1 MDEGRQEG
9 IILLHGLGR
18 SRASM
23 AKMASALKG
32 AGFIVLNVQYPSR
45 RATVAVLSEATLGR
59 ALNDQTLSQCER
71 IHCVAHSL
79 GGILLRCYFARHQ
92 DPRLGRV
99 VMLGTPNQGSELVDI
114 LSSWRLL
121 QWLIGPAGAE
131 LGTGDEAIANR
142 IGPVEFELGV
152 IAGDR
157 SINWINSLLIPGRD
171 DGTVSVA
178 RTRVAGMKEHL
189 VVHACHPLMMRSGEV
204 IARTISFLQSGSFF
218 AGPSPHRAPLI
229 ADYRS

>member
-1 MDEGRQEG
+1 MDEMRPEG
-9 IILLHGLGR
+9 VILLHGLGR
-18 SRASM
+18 NRASM
-23 AKMASALKG
+23 AKMASALRR

-59 ALNDQTLSQCER
+59 ALNDQTFSQCGR

-189 VVHACHPLMMRSGEV
+189 VVHACHPLMMRNDEV
-204 IARTISFLQSGSFF
+204 IARTLSFLQSGSFF

>member
-1 MDEGRQEG
+1 MDDRRQEG
-9 IILLHGLGR
+9 VILLHGLGR

-23 AKMASALKG
+23 AKMASALRR

-45 RATVAVLSEATLGR
+45 HATIAVLSEATLGR
-59 ALNDQTLSQCER
+59 AMSADTFAKCRR

-79 GGILLRCYFARHQ
+79 GGILVRYYFARHQ

-121 QWLIGPAGAE
+121 KWLIGPAGSE
-131 LGTGDEAIANR
+131 LGTGSEAIANL
-142 IGPVEFELGV
+142 IGPVQFELGV

-178 RTRVAGMKEHL
+178 RTKVVGMKEHL
-189 VVHACHPLMMRSGEV
+189 VVHACHPLMMRSDEV
-204 IARTISFLQSGSFF
+204 IARSISFLQIGSFF
-218 AGPSPHRAPLI
+218 AGPSPHRGPLI
-229 ADYRS
+229 ADFRS